1 LFFGIFIIMKSQK
14 LVIEELSRMKSLF
27 GYERGRVISEQVVPG
42 TPNYG
47 FTATTTTP
55 AVPIP
60 QSLPTPETPRQQ
72 NISNTFCSVKGG
84 VIVNPSSGQNGKQWS
99 NYVSEFTVTD
109 AEMQAAKQ
117 KCPTSELAVALA
129 PATAAPAAA
138 AKVRKPDPKV
148 MELQKQLKA
157 AGYNLGK
164 SGPNKDG
171 VDGVM
176 GPRTRAAQQ
185 QMTQQKGQDAL
196 KTMTKQG
203 QDFQNNLNKRV
214 QQLSALTPEQQANA
228 NALKAGQPLPQ
239 AKAPAPT
246 TTQTVQPGTV
256 VTQQPP
262 TEPGQTGEFKDGW
275 YWDEKQ
281 QQWYQP

>member
-1 LFFGIFIIMKSQK
+1 MKSQK

-27 GYERGRVISEQVVPG
+27 VYERGRVISEQVVPG

-55 AVPIP
+55 SVPIP
-60 QSLPTPETPRQQ
+60 QALPTPETPRQQ

-138 AKVRKPDPKV
+138 ANGRTPDPKV
-148 MELQKQLKA
+148 MELQQQLKD
-157 AGYNLGK
+157 AGYGKYLGTTGK
-164 SGPNKDG
+164 NHDG
-171 VDGVM
+171 VDGIM
-176 GPRTRAAQQ
+176 GRRTRNAQRL
-185 QMTQQKGQDAL
+185 MIQQKGQDAL
-196 KTMTKQG
+196 KNMTKQG
-203 QDFQNNLNKRV
+203 QDLQDKLKQTGQMTP
-214 QQLSALTPEQQANA
+214 QQIANA
-228 NALKAGQPLPQ
+228 NALKAGQPLPPQ
-239 AKAPAPT
+239 TTQTTQTPTAQTPT
-246 TTQTVQPGTV
+246 TTPVPAAPVARNEQ
-256 VTQQPP
+256 
-262 TEPGQTGEFKDGW
+262 
-275 YWDEKQ
+275 
-281 QQWYQP
+281 